1 VMPDGYKLLYNRNY
15 QIFELFDLKR
25 DPREL
30 NNLYD
35 YMPDLAADLKRQ
47 LGLFIDIV
55 NVNRPRNADEA
66 KYYFGKDQ
74 VLDE

>member
-1 VMPDGYKLLYNRNY
+1 
-15 QIFELFDLKR
+15 LK
-25 DPREL
+25 D
-30 NNLYD
+30 
-35 YMPDLAADLKRQ
+35 Q